1 MLHIKSLDEGL
12 PIFKALGSE
21 IRVEIIKILLENHG
35 MSMNELASRLNITNG
50 ALTNHIKKLEDSGIV
65 SISTLSSG
73 HGNIKK
79 CSVFLDQILV
89 DLDTREDFDN
99 ITGQMPDEKLP
110 NTIEH
115 KNHWLR
121 PVVFVLPFIPR
132 RHERSLDIHYFVCM
146 SYSNPEKPALPPVC
160 AVA

>member
-73 HGNIKK
+73 HGNIKNAL
-79 CSVFLDQILV
+79 CFWTRSWWISTRGRILTISPV
-89 DLDTREDFDN
+89 RCRKKNYIIQYNTKT
-99 ITGQMPDEKLP
+99 TG
-110 NTIEH
+110 
-115 KNHWLR
+115 
-121 PVVFVLPFIPR
+121 
-132 RHERSLDIHYFVCM
+132 
-146 SYSNPEKPALPPVC
+146 
-160 AVA
+160 

>member
-21 IRVEIIKILLENHG
+21 IRVEIIQILLENHG
-35 MSMNELASRLNITNG
+35 MSLNELACRLNITNG

-99 ITGQMPDEKLP
+99 ITGQMPEEKLH
-110 NTIEH
+110 NTI
-115 KNHWLR
+115 
-121 PVVFVLPFIPR
+121 
-132 RHERSLDIHYFVCM
+132 
-146 SYSNPEKPALPPVC
+146 
-160 AVA
+160 